1 MFAVLFGVL
10 GVPEEHRHKVLVLGI
25 ALAIVLRAIFIFVG
39 IAAIDAFHGVTYG
52 LGVLLAITAISV
64 ARGRRRDR
72 DPTESRVMKLV
83 NRVVPDGAPPL
94 MLPLVAVGAF
104 DVMFAIDSIPA
115 IFAVTTDTFVVLAA
129 NAWSL
134 CGMISLFF
142 LLENALQRF
151 RYLHYGLA
159 VILGYVA
166 AKLILVDVWHPPIV
180 LSLVVV
186 VLSLVVAALASFIVE
201 RAEEDAAPDTAPES
215 ARAPRGTA
223 RPTPGTGSIR
233 LRSADRRRRPPRR
246 RRPRRR
252 PRRRRAARRRRPRP
266 RRRPCARAA
275 ARARRR
281 RSAATARCARRR
293 RDTRPTPG
301 APPTRSSASRSPN
314 ATPSSTARTSAPRSW
329 RSVRPVNAPRASGS
343 ACGVRSPAR

>member
-64 ARGRRRDR
+64 ARGGGDDS
-72 DPTESRVMKLV
+72 DPTDSRVMKFV
-83 NRVVPDGAPPL
+83 NRVVPDSAPPL

-142 LLENALQRF
+142 LLENAL
-151 RYLHYGLA
+151 
-159 VILGYVA
+159 
-166 AKLILVDVWHPPIV
+166 
-180 LSLVVV
+180 
-186 VLSLVVAALASFIVE
+186 
-201 RAEEDAAPDTAPES
+201 
-215 ARAPRGTA
+215 
-223 RPTPGTGSIR
+223 
-233 LRSADRRRRPPRR
+233 
-246 RRPRRR
+246 
-252 PRRRRAARRRRPRP
+252 
-266 RRRPCARAA
+266 
-275 ARARRR
+275 
-281 RSAATARCARRR
+281 
-293 RDTRPTPG
+293 
-301 APPTRSSASRSPN
+301 
-314 ATPSSTARTSAPRSW
+314 
-329 RSVRPVNAPRASGS
+329 RASATCTTGW
-343 ACGVRSPAR
+343 R